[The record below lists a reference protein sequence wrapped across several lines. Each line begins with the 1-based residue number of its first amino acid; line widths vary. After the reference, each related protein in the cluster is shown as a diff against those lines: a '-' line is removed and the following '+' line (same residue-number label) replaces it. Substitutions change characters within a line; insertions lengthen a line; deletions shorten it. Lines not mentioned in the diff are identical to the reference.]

1 MFQAEN
7 IILNISTTSL
17 LGQTVVPPTPAPPE
31 AAAESTALIF
41 SGPQFFSALV
51 AGVML
56 AFAFQL
62 LFTNLGVASGIS
74 LLGRSSDS
82 DSHADS
88 EQKHS
93 ASLGG
98 TLKRIGFAVGLG
110 TLISVTLALFLAC
123 LLAVRL
129 SLFVSPVSGAI
140 VGLVIWATF
149 FSLMV
154 WLSST
159 TVGSLIGSVV
169 NTATSGVQALVGTA
183 TAAIGSRAAS
193 DRVVATAE
201 AAATAVRR
209 ELGAAIDPVTMR
221 ENVEEL
227 LQSVRKPELDIEQIT
242 KDFERLLEDE
252 ELDVLANND
261 RLREIDRQTFVQL
274 ISDRTDLSKREIDRI
289 ADRLESVWKNKIN
302 KSSSSGNPVAELA
315 NYLKSA
321 SKEEL
326 LGSDL
331 SQQLKRLREDIMP
344 RRQSQSQQGSGPLTQ
359 VATMGLNSLIGMLMG
374 RTDLSDL
381 DIEKIVAQL
390 QQAKDFLGEQTDKV
404 ATQVGVKEPTPFS
417 PIRSD
422 IENYLLNAYP
432 WQLKQSNLN
441 VEFRD
446 LFYDPEADP
455 QAVINQL
462 QSIQRR
468 DFVELLEQKG
478 LLTQE
483 QIQSTAD
490 QLEAIRLEVLAT
502 AEAARER
509 EENIALLAE
518 VENYLVNTP
527 KEDLSPE
534 KIWLNFKPILENP
547 DITHDQ
553 LNNRLMQLDRPTF
566 ERLLTQRGDLNE
578 VEISAIITE
587 LEMTR
592 DRVLQESRE
601 TFGAAKAKAQR
612 QWLHVQSYLRDTG
625 KEELNPEAIK
635 RELQLLLEEPE
646 AGTAALQARLA
657 QFDRDTLV
665 KLLSQRQDVSEEEIE
680 KIIDEVEG
688 VWIQARSLPG
698 QLMGKAE
705 QQYERATSAIAQ
717 YLRDTGKEELNP
729 EGIRND
735 LTLLLNDPKLGARAI
750 RHRLA
755 EMDRDTLVQLL
766 TQRGDLSEEQV
777 NNIIDEVQSTLRN
790 IARVPRRLA
799 VRTQEKVQDFQSAIA
814 DYLRSTDKEELN
826 PEGIRRDLEL
836 LLRDPRLGTQS
847 LKDRLSHFDRDTLV
861 ALLSQREDISEA
873 DVNRIVDQILSVR
886 ERFMSQLQ
894 AIQARIQSVI
904 DRILARIRAYLN
916 GLERPELNYDGIKRD
931 LQTLFDDPQ
940 AGFEALRDRFSQIN
954 RDTLV
959 AVLSSRDDISEADAN
974 RMIDQVERTRD
985 RILQRAERIQQQ
997 AQLRLE
1003 EAKLQAQKQ
1012 VEETRKAAAAASWWL
1027 FFTALISAAASAG
1040 AGALGVID

>member
-1 MFQAEN
+1 MFQTEN
-7 IILNISTTSL
+7 IILNIS
-17 LGQTVVPPTPAPPE
+17 
-31 AAAESTALIF
+31 STALLF

-51 AGVML
+51 AGAML

-62 LFTNLGVASGIS
+62 LFTNLGVAAGIS
-74 LLGRSSDS
+74 LLGGSSDS
-82 DSHADS
+82 DSEPKNS
-88 EQKHS
+88 T
-93 ASLGG
+93 SLGG
-98 TLKRIGFAVGLG
+98 TLKKIGLAVGLG
-110 TLISVTLALFLAC
+110 TLISVTVALFLAC

-169 NTATSGVQALVGTA
+169 NTATSGMQAIVGTA
-183 TAAIGSRAAS
+183 AAAIGSKAAS

-201 AAATAVRR
+201 AAASAVRR
-209 ELGAAIDPVTMR
+209 ELGSAIDPVTMR

-227 LQSVRKPELDIEQIT
+227 LQTVRKPELDIEQIT
-242 KDFERLLEDE
+242 RDLDRLLDE
-252 ELDVLANND
+252 EDLDVLAGND
-261 RLREIDRQTFVQL
+261 RLGDIDRQTFVQL
-274 ISDRTDLSKREIDRI
+274 ISDRTDLSKREVERI
-289 ADRLESVWKNKIN
+289 ADRLESVWKNKISS
-302 KSSSSGNPVAELA
+302 KSSSSGDLVSELS

-321 SKEEL
+321 TKEEL
-326 LGSDL
+326 LGSDF
-331 SQQLKRLREDIMP
+331 SQQLARLKQNIGIGSQP
-344 RRQSQSQQGSGPLTQ
+344 RSQQGSGP
-359 VATMGLNSLIGMLMG
+359 
-374 RTDLSDL
+374 
-381 DIEKIVAQL
+381 
-390 QQAKDFLGEQTDKV
+390 
-404 ATQVGVKEPTPFS
+404 PFS

-432 WQLKQSNLN
+432 WQLKPSNLN

-446 LFYDPEADP
+446 LLYDPEADP
-455 QAVINQL
+455 EPVISQL
-462 QSIQRR
+462 QRIQRG
-468 DFVELLEQKG
+468 DFVDLLEQKG
-478 LLTQE
+478 LLTQQ

-490 QLEAIRLEVLAT
+490 RLEAIRLEVLAAAKT
-502 AEAARER
+502 AREI

-518 VENYLVNTP
+518 VENYLVNTS
-527 KEDLSPE
+527 KEALSPE
-534 KIWLNFKPILENP
+534 KIQLEFKPILE
-547 DITHDQ
+547 DSDATYEQ
-553 LNNRLMQLDRPTF
+553 LNNRLIQLDRPTF
-566 ERLLTQRGDLNE
+566 ERLLSQRGDLNE
-578 VEISAIITE
+578 IEISTIITE

-592 DRVLQESRE
+592 DRVLQEAQE

-635 RELQLLLEEPE
+635 RELQLLIEEPE
-646 AGTAALQARLA
+646 VGTAALQARLS

-665 KLLSQRQDVSEEEIE
+665 KLLSQRQDVNEADIE
-680 KIIDEVEG
+680 RIIDEVEG

-698 QLMGKAE
+698 ELMGKA
-705 QQYERATSAIAQ
+705 QHQYDRATSAIAQ

-729 EGIRND
+729 EGI
-735 LTLLLNDPKLGARAI
+735 
-750 RHRLA
+750 
-755 EMDRDTLVQLL
+755 Q
-766 TQRGDLSEEQV
+766 
-777 NNIIDEVQSTLRN
+777 
-790 IARVPRRLA
+790 
-799 VRTQEKVQDFQSAIA
+799 
-814 DYLRSTDKEELN
+814 
-826 PEGIRRDLEL
+826 RDLEL
-836 LLRDPRLGTQS
+836 LLKDPRLGAQS
-847 LKDRLSHFDRDTLV
+847 LQQRLSNFDRETLV
-861 ALLSQREDISEA
+861 ALLTQRGDISEA

-886 ERFMSQLQ
+886 DRFMSQLQ
-894 AIQARIQSVI
+894 VIQARIQSVI
-904 DRILARIRAYLN
+904 DRILAKIRAYLN

-931 LQTLFDDPQ
+931 LQTMFDDPQ
-940 AGFEALRDRFSQIN
+940 AGFGALRDRFSQIN

-974 RMIDQVERTRD
+974 RVIDQVERTRD

-1040 AGALGVID
+1040 AGALGVIG

>member
-1 MFQAEN
+1 MFQVEN
-7 IILNISTTSL
+7 IILNISTTSF
-17 LGQTVVPPTPAPPE
+17 LGQTVVPPTPAPPVTTPE
-31 AAAESTALIF
+31 AAAESTALLF

-62 LFTNLGVASGIS
+62 LFTNLGVAAGIS
-74 LLGRSSDS
+74 LLGGSSSSDADSRSST
-82 DSHADS
+82 
-88 EQKHS
+88 
-93 ASLGG
+93 SLGG
-98 TLKRIGFAVGLG
+98 TLKKIGFTLGLG
-110 TLISVTLALFLAC
+110 TLISVTIALFLAC

-159 TVGSLIGSVV
+159 TVGSLIGSIV
-169 NTATSGVQALVGTA
+169 NTATSGMQALVGTA
-183 TAAIGSRAAS
+183 AAAIGSKAAS

-201 AAATAVRR
+201 AAASAVRR

-221 ENVEEL
+221 ENIEDL
-227 LQSVRKPELDIEQIT
+227 LQTVRKPELDIEQIT
-242 KDFERLLEDE
+242 RDFERLLDE
-252 ELDVLANND
+252 EDLDVLVGNE
-261 RLREIDRQTFVQL
+261 RLKDIDRETFVQL
-274 ISDRTDLSKREIDRI
+274 ISDRTDLSKKEINRI
-289 ADRLESVWKNKIN
+289 ADRLESVWKNKIS
-302 KSSSSGNPVAELA
+302 KSSSGNSVSELA

-331 SQQLKRLREDIMP
+331 AQQLNRLKQEIGIGGQSKSQQ
-344 RRQSQSQQGSGPLTQ
+344 SGGPLAQ
-359 VATMGLNSLIGMLMG
+359 AASMGLNSLIGMLIG
-374 RTDLSDL
+374 RADLSDL
-381 DIEKIVAQL
+381 DIEKIVGQL
-390 QQAKDFLGEQTDKV
+390 QQTKDYLGEQTDKV
-404 ATQVGVKEPTPFS
+404 ATKVGAKEPASFS

-422 IENYLLNAYP
+422 IENYLLNAHP

-446 LFYDPEADP
+446 LLYDPEADP
-455 QAVINQL
+455 RAVITEL
-462 QSIQRR
+462 QRINRR
-468 DFVELLEQKG
+468 DFVELLQQKG
-478 LLTQE
+478 MLTQE
-483 QIQSTAD
+483 QIQSIAN
-490 QLEAIRLEVLAT
+490 QLEAIRLEVIA
-502 AEAARER
+502 AAKAAREI

-527 KEDLSPE
+527 KQALSPE
-534 KIWLNFKPILENP
+534 KIQLDFKPILEDDNI
-547 DITHDQ
+547 DYER

-566 ERLLTQRGDLNE
+566 ERLLNQRGDLD
-578 VEISAIITE
+578 EIETSRIIAE

-592 DRVLQESRE
+592 DRVLQEAQE

-625 KEELNPEAIK
+625 KDELNPEAIK
-635 RELQLLLEEPE
+635 RELQLLVEEPE
-646 AGTAALQARLA
+646 VGTAALQARLS

-665 KLLSQRQDVSEEEIE
+665 KLLSQREDINEADIE
-680 KIIDEVEG
+680 RIIDEVEG
-688 VWIQARSLPG
+688 VWLQARSLPG

-705 QQYERATSAIAQ
+705 QQYDRATSTIAQ

-735 LTLLLNDPKLGARAI
+735 LTLLLNDPKLGATAI

-777 NNIIDEVQSTLRN
+777 NNIIDEVQSTLRT

-799 VRTQEKVQDFQSAIA
+799 VRTQETVKDFQSAIA

-826 PEGIRRDLEL
+826 PEGIQRDLEL
-836 LLRDPRLGTQS
+836 LLRDPRLGAQS
-847 LKDRLSHFDRDTLV
+847 LQQRLSHFDRETLV
-861 ALLSQREDISEA
+861 ALLTQRGDINEA

-886 ERFMSQLQ
+886 DRFMSQLQ
-894 AIQARIQSVI
+894 AIQARIQSAI

-931 LQTLFDDPQ
+931 LQTMFDDPQ
-940 AGFEALRDRFSQIN
+940 AGFEALRDRFSQVN

-959 AVLSSRDDISEADAN
+959 AVMSSRDDISEADAN
-974 RMIDQVERTRD
+974 RLIDQVERTRD
-985 RILQRAERIQQQ
+985 RFLQRAERIQQQ